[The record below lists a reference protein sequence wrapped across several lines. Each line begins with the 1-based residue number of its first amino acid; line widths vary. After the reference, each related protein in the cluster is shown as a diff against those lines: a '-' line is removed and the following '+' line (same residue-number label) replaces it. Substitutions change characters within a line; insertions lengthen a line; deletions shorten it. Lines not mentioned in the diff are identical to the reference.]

1 MIPQINIKMTSRTI
15 KVKQRKIPIL
25 TLGVKA
31 IIKTKLIAIISVYN
45 DSKDVDITQL
55 CINLCIPKKELLL
68 IIDRASDFVYE
79 KSYRISENDFNILNQ
94 IWKQYNLPNYTNE
107 KYLQDKISNIN
118 LRILKK

>member
-1 MIPQINIKMTSRTI
+1 MIPQINIKLTSRTI

-45 DSKDVDITQL
+45 NSKDADIEQL
-55 CINLCIPKKELLL
+55 CINLCIPKEELLIVL
-68 IIDRASDFVYE
+68 DRVNDFVYE

-94 IWKQYNLPNYTNE
+94 
-107 KYLQDKISNIN
+107 
-118 LRILKK
+118 R